1 MLSADSAD
9 AKDEEDKED
18 KEEGDGFDDEEDVP
32 GAENTISDNI
42 LIVWDPT
49 ISDLW

>member
-9 AKDEEDKED
+9 ERDDEED
-18 KEEGDGFDDEEDVP
+18 EEGDGFDDEEDVP
-32 GAENTISDNI
+32 GAENTISDKI
-42 LIVWDPT
+42 LRVGDPT

>member
-9 AKDEEDKED
+9 AKDDEDD
-18 KEEGDGFDDEEDVP
+18 EEGDGFDDNEDVP
-32 GAENTISDNI
+32 GAENTISDKI
-42 LIVWDPT
+42 LGVWDPT